1 MKIYNYDD
9 NGIFIN
15 EDTADE
21 SPLEPGVFLIPANA
35 TTIEPLEH
43 KDGFYIKFNSELNEF
58 QYEEKP
64 IEVKE
69 ADKEFTAEE
78 LADQLQEQANEEA
91 RAKLNSLDWK
101 VIRELERLMLTG
113 TDLNLEREAL
123 RVSIV

>member
-15 EDTADE
+15 EGAADE

-78 LADQLQEQANEEA
+78 LAAQLQEQANAEAKEYLQSTDWYVSRFTETGKEIPEEVKTKRGEA
-91 RAKLNSLDWK
+91 RLQIK
-101 VIRELERLMLTG
+101 
-113 TDLNLEREAL
+113 
-123 RVSIV
+123 

>member
-15 EDTADE
+15 EGIADE
-21 SPLEPGVFLIPANA
+21 SPLEPGVFLIPANS

-58 QYEEKP
+58 VYEEKP

-69 ADKEFTAEE
+69 ANNELSEEE
-78 LADQLQEQANEEA
+78 LASQLQEQANAEA
-91 RAKLNSLDWK
+91 RAKLNELDWK

-113 TDLNLEREAL
+113 TDLNLAREEL
-123 RVSIV
+123 RESIV